1 MKNITL
7 STTSSP
13 GSPFSLFFFKMAG
26 ARREDPGV
34 GCSIKR
40 FDWLLRKILRIALIG
55 YYDIKMVDYYILF
68 CIGNITR
75 VIFIFL
81 ISDKGLNSEVLIAL
95 TCKLVTSK
103 DHSKVTVMKCKVTSS
118 AYPAKG
124 RKIALNLPRYALSH
138 ISKIQAQLIQL
149 FENDYKEI
157 SL

>member
-1 MKNITL
+1 
-7 STTSSP
+7 
-13 GSPFSLFFFKMAG
+13 MAG

-55 YYDIKMVDYYILF
+55 YYDIKMVDCYILF

-75 VIFIFL
+75 VIFIFS

-103 DHSKVTVMKCKVTSS
+103 DHSKVTV
-118 AYPAKG
+118 
-124 RKIALNLPRYALSH
+124 I
-138 ISKIQAQLIQL
+138 
-149 FENDYKEI
+149 
-157 SL
+157 